1 MSNEL
6 SILAYSGL
14 IVVVIILIHVLTAAA
29 QVGLGPLVGPRD
41 DGPNLT
47 GGAGRMKRAADNAIY
62 ALALFAPAVLILNA
76 QGVSTSGT
84 IMAAQIFLIV
94 RILHPVI
101 YFLGIPWLRTL
112 IWLCGFLATAWLYL
126 QAI

>member
-6 SILAYSGL
+6 TMLAYSGL
-14 IVVVIILIHVLTAAA
+14 VVLLIILVHVLLAAA
-29 QVGLGPLVGPRD
+29 SVGLAPLAGPRD
-41 DGPNLT
+41 DALDLST
-47 GGAGRMKRAADNAIY
+47 GAARMKRAADNAIH

-76 QGVSTSGT
+76 QGVSTTGT

-101 YFLGIPWLRTL
+101 YYLGIPWLRTL
-112 IWLCGFLATAWLYL
+112 VWLCGFLATAWLYL
-126 QAI
+126 QAL